1 MSTDKQDFALYY
13 EAKNDKVRKR
23 LGIKAVFFWT
33 TARKLSVAVSRCIAA
48 MDDAGYDEE
57 DFKKPVRVNLPVVDD
72 LPPEGV
78 FDTEFC
84 NRYEKGGQDGITMLP
99 VSSTSRDEKNKTT
112 NTNVNGEAA
121 VTASN
126 DNDEQSGA
134 QPENAE
140 KSKSP
145 DSNDDCHECEIPVA
159 TLSLTHRFLH
169 LYFFGKEED
178 GKYRH
183 HATPEQRNT
192 VIRMEMDMEDSN
204 LQSLL
209 TAVRSHPELDKL
221 TNHHLGRLAES
232 VSRAFT
238 HAATRRI
245 SPAEFDK
252 FISIW
257 MKTDYLDQGLLTK
270 EWAKGNYVSEINRTP
285 SGANAGGGNLTDR
298 GEGFVHDDA
307 SLARDVAT
315 GVLARSMDVDIY
327 NLHPAHAKRIE
338 EIIAEKKPPFS
349 VFRDKFIAMP
359 GGLDYSRA
367 IVVASV
373 KEAPIGIEVIP
384 AHVTEYLNRVLTET
398 DHANPDPMIVAI
410 ACGRSSAPMPQRVT
424 EEGKQDDEEKPQP
437 SDAMADEQATAETME
452 PDTTEHHQDPQPMDA
467 QSQVDAK
474 YEKLR
479 AELHEA
485 RKNIPPKNPV
495 DADKVLA
502 ASRGEFVEGIS
513 DPNDPKWVKGIETRD
528 SVNQNQQETEQN
540 DQKAEQNSP
549 NALQNEPETKQ
560 PEPVAQQ
567 EAEKVCTACGQTGG
581 GNCPD
586 CSAVMGDATYQ
597 ETFDEENQVEA
608 QENDPEEMEGAE
620 HPHKEDTGGDQDHAS
635 DSETGEEADPLIN
648 MNGHH
653 EVTSTSRMW
662 HHLMIDLETMGANPD
677 APIISIGAIFFDPQT
692 GDIGPEFIKTID
704 LETAGGVIDR
714 GTIKWWWKQSREAQ
728 SAVLVDEIPLDDALL
743 QLREFIDENS
753 GEFFVQVWGNGA
765 NFDNVIL
772 RRSYERQGIPCP
784 WRYCNDRDV
793 RTIVELGK
801 AIDFDAR
808 TAIPFEGER
817 HNALDDARYQAKYV
831 SAIWQNLIPSQADF

>member
-1 MSTDKQDFALYY
+1 MSTYKQDFSLYY

-23 LGIKAVFFWT
+23 LGIKAGFFWT

-48 MDDAGYDEE
+48 MDDAGYDED
-57 DFKKPVRVNLPVVDD
+57 DFKKPVRVNFPVVDD

-99 VSSTSRDEKNKTT
+99 VSSTSRDGKNKTN

-140 KSKSP
+140 KNKSQ
-145 DSNDDCHECEIPVA
+145 DSNDDCHECEIPVV

-169 LYFFGKEED
+169 LYFFGKEE
-178 GKYRH
+178 GVKYRH

-221 TNHHLGRLAES
+221 TNHHLSRLAES

-338 EIIAEKKPPFS
+338 EIIAENKPPFS
-349 VFRDKFIAMP
+349 VFFGKFITMP
-359 GGLDYSRA
+359 GHKDYSRA

-373 KEAPIGIEVIP
+373 KEAPIGIEATP
-384 AHVTEYLNRVLTET
+384 HRVTEYLNRV
-398 DHANPDPMIVAI
+398 
-410 ACGRSSAPMPQRVT
+410 
-424 EEGKQDDEEKPQP
+424 
-437 SDAMADEQATAETME
+437 
-452 PDTTEHHQDPQPMDA
+452 
-467 QSQVDAK
+467 
-474 YEKLR
+474 
-479 AELHEA
+479 
-485 RKNIPPKNPV
+485 
-495 DADKVLA
+495 
-502 ASRGEFVEGIS
+502 
-513 DPNDPKWVKGIETRD
+513 
-528 SVNQNQQETEQN
+528 
-540 DQKAEQNSP
+540 
-549 NALQNEPETKQ
+549 
-560 PEPVAQQ
+560 
-567 EAEKVCTACGQTGG
+567 
-581 GNCPD
+581 
-586 CSAVMGDATYQ
+586 
-597 ETFDEENQVEA
+597 
-608 QENDPEEMEGAE
+608 
-620 HPHKEDTGGDQDHAS
+620 
-635 DSETGEEADPLIN
+635 
-648 MNGHH
+648 
-653 EVTSTSRMW
+653 
-662 HHLMIDLETMGANPD
+662 
-677 APIISIGAIFFDPQT
+677 
-692 GDIGPEFIKTID
+692 
-704 LETAGGVIDR
+704 
-714 GTIKWWWKQSREAQ
+714 
-728 SAVLVDEIPLDDALL
+728 
-743 QLREFIDENS
+743 
-753 GEFFVQVWGNGA
+753 
-765 NFDNVIL
+765 
-772 RRSYERQGIPCP
+772 
-784 WRYCNDRDV
+784 
-793 RTIVELGK
+793 
-801 AIDFDAR
+801 
-808 TAIPFEGER
+808 
-817 HNALDDARYQAKYV
+817 
-831 SAIWQNLIPSQADF
+831 